1 MVGINVVY
9 KCPYCNNIIY
19 TDLGVI
25 HYYKHK
31 DIDKDI
37 IIAHHCDKP
46 FITVPIHEDNDYM
59 NRYSFPRHK
68 LYILGCVETALE
80 NVYDE
85 SADEDTIINN
95 IIDFLRTS
103 DKYDSIRSFI
113 ERDINDIKVVCQLKL
128 AHLVP
133 DFVSLPLTDEIKS
146 NLKSAGTMCW

>member
-1 MVGINVVY
+1 MVGTNVVY

-19 TDLGVI
+19 TDLGVT

-31 DIDKDI
+31 DIDKDV
-37 IIAHHCDKP
+37 IIAHHCDKS
-46 FITVPIHEDNDYM
+46 FIAVPIYEDNNYM
-59 NRYSFPRHK
+59 NRYSFPKHK
-68 LYILGCVETALE
+68 LYILDCVETALE

-85 SADEDTIINN
+85 FADEDTIINN

-103 DKYDSIRSFI
+103 DKYDNIRSFI

-128 AHLVP
+128 AHLIP

-146 NLKSAGTMCW
+146 NLKNAGTICW

>member
-19 TDLGVI
+19 TDLGVT
-25 HYYKHK
+25 HYYRHK
-31 DIDKDI
+31 DINKNV
-37 IIAHHCDKP
+37 IIAHHCDKS
-46 FITVPIHEDNDYM
+46 FITVPIYEDNSYV
-59 NRYSFPRHK
+59 NRYGFPKHK

-103 DKYDSIRSFI
+103 DKYESIRSFI

-128 AHLVP
+128 AHLTP

-146 NLKSAGTMCW
+146 NLKNVGTMCW